1 MARPVERRCMEKSEN
16 RDRILVVDDDEN
28 MRAALGEALGRLNLE
43 IKTASDGEEAWRMV
57 EADPPNLLITDIRM
71 PKMDGLELLEKVKL
85 DFPDIPVILMTAYG
99 SVETSV
105 EAMRRGASDYL
116 LKPFSSETLETSIS
130 NVLGRKVKSPLIQQ
144 AQKPAEPKGKGSRK
158 IITQNSKMLELIDI
172 IDRTAKSRASIL
184 LQGESGTGKELFAR
198 LIHEKSER
206 TGLFVAVNCAALP
219 ESLLESELFG
229 HEKGSFTGAISRKT
243 GKFEL
248 ADKGTLLLDEITEM
262 QMELQAKL
270 LRVIQEREVDRVGG
284 TTPVPIDVRI
294 VTTTNRKLESAI
306 SEGKFREDLYFRLNV
321 IPVAIPPLRER
332 PEDIELLIKKFM
344 EKFSSESGKTVS
356 GMTDETMEILKK
368 FRWRGNVRELENVME
383 RSVLLCRGET
393 IVPEDLFLT
402 PSTEQSD
409 PAINDETGQPDEETS
424 GTLEAMEK
432 RLILGTLENVRNN
445 RTKAADML
453 GISIRTLR
461 NKLNEYK
468 KREETAK
475 TGVK

>member
-1 MARPVERRCMEKSEN
+1 MENSEN
-16 RDRILVVDDDEN
+16 RDRVLVVDDDEN
-28 MRAALGEALGRLNLE
+28 MRAALGEALGRLDLE
-43 IKTASDGEEAWRMV
+43 IETASDGEEALRKV
-57 EADPPNLLITDIRM
+57 EANPPNLLLTDIRM

-85 DFPDIPVILMTAYG
+85 GFSDIPVIMMTAYG
-99 SVETSV
+99 SVETSI

-116 LKPFSSETLETSIS
+116 LKPFSSEALESSIS
-130 NVLGRKVKSPLIQQ
+130 SVIGRTVRSAPQQ
-144 AQKPAEPKGKGSRK
+144 PALKPAEPKSEGTRV
-158 IITQNSKMLELIDI
+158 ILTQNVKMIGLLDI
-172 IDRTAKSRASIL
+172 IDRTAKSKASVMV
-184 LQGESGTGKELFAR
+184 QGESGTGKELFAR

-206 TGLFVAVNCAALP
+206 TGPFVAVNCAALP

-229 HEKGSFTGAISRKT
+229 HEKGSFTGAISRKI

-262 QMELQAKL
+262 QVELQAKL
-270 LRVIQEREVDRVGG
+270 LRVIQEREIDRVGG

-294 VTTTNRKLESAI
+294 VATTNRKLEEAI
-306 SEGKFREDLYFRLNV
+306 SEGKFREDLFFRLNV

-332 PEDIELLIKKFM
+332 PEDLELLIKKFT
-344 EKFSSESGKTVS
+344 EKFAFESGKTVVDV
-356 GMTDETMEILKK
+356 TDETMAILKK
-368 FRWRGNVRELENVME
+368 FRWRGNVRELENIME
-383 RSVLLCRGET
+383 RAVLLCRGES

-402 PSTEQSD
+402 PTHEPPETAIEDQAEQTE
-409 PAINDETGQPDEETS
+409 EGTS

-432 RLILGTLENVRNN
+432 RLILGTLEDVQNN

-468 KREETAK
+468 KREDAA
-475 TGVK
+475 